1 MESKEALEG
10 KRIHYG
16 SLEEV
21 EKERLKSQENGGLSS
36 AVLAGIKAGN
46 INISEGE
53 HGCLYNSIHECLY
66 MLYIVREKV
75 QAPYHRIKVPCT
87 NFSGNLQ

>member
-53 HGCLYNSIHECLY
+53 HGCLYNECLY
-66 MLYIVREKV
+66 YIVREKV
-75 QAPYHRIKVPCT
+75 QAPYRRIKVPCT
-87 NFSGNLQ
+87 NFSRQFAVGTR